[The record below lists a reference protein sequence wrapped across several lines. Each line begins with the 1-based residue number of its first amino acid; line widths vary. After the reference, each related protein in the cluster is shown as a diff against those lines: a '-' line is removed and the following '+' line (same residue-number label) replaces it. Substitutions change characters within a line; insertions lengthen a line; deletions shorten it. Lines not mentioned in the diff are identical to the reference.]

1 MTVAND
7 IVKLLRREGY
17 RINGNITDAVD
28 ELVELADQEN
38 DEMELEDERDDEDD
52 DLEDDD
58 NLDRHG
64 MHRVIGDDDL

>member
-17 RINGNITDAVD
+17 RINGNITDAVE

-38 DEMELEDERDDEDD
+38 DEMELDEDHDEENLDDDED
-52 DLEDDD
+52 LE
-58 NLDRHG
+58 RHG
-64 MHRVIGDDDL
+64 MHRISDDEV